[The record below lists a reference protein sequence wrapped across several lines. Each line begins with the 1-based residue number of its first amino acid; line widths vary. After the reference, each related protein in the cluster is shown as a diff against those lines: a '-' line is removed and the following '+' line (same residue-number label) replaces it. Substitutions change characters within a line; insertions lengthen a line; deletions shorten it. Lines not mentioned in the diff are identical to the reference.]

1 MSPKTSRALLP
12 KLPTFPKFFIHL
24 MGHYGQSQTPGQG
37 QDTRTGERD
46 LVSCDGSKDR
56 VAAIVEVVGEN
67 AFWAC

>member
-24 MGHYGQSQTPGQG
+24 MGHYGHSRTPGQG
-37 QDTRTGERD
+37 QDIACYPAE
-46 LVSCDGSKDR
+46 SN

-67 AFWAC
+67 AC